1 MKLVIAFIQPF
12 MAQQVIQALHALP
25 GVSGASFTE
34 VRGFGRG
41 RDDVAVPEVLYGAAK
56 RVRVEVAARDDVSV
70 SVVDAI
76 RRAAHTGN
84 RGDGKIF
91 VSHIETAIRISSG
104 DEGDAA
110 I

>member
-41 RDDVAVPEVLYGAAK
+41 RADVAVPEVLYGAAK

>member
-56 RVRVEVAARDDVSV
+56 RVRVEAVVRDDVSV
-70 SVVDAI
+70 GVVAAI

-91 VSHIETAIRISSG
+91 VSPVEDVIRIRTG
-104 DEGDAA
+104 ERGPNA

>member
-25 GVSGASFTE
+25 DVSGASFTD

-56 RVRVEVAARDDVSV
+56 RVRVEVAVRDDVAHTV
-70 SVVDAI
+70 IEAI
-76 RRAAHTGN
+76 RQAAHTGK

-91 VSHIETAIRISSG
+91 VTNVENALRISSG
-104 DEGDAA
+104 EQGDAA
-110 I
+110 T